1 MYQAFKCFFAFG
13 FEFWYKYNVHWNH
26 LHHPASP
33 PGPQVTRTGG
43 MRSPRILP
51 KVKNSN
57 LTFKTPAKRH
67 EWKLFNEKSIP
78 AHWKIMPEE
87 GSRKNFR
94 EVGIHNIAFAQG
106 KKKSD
111 CLTKKCNFKIKPFL
125 PLGIGHTTLKSHL
138 HLTIRCPEIHPS
150 TYETLSGWVQKS
162 VRRHHQ
168 TSDASQDK
176 EKKYRKL
183 THRCASLSAYC
194 FAVISALMYCCYIC
208 ITVKNIS
215 REIFMRYEF
224 EYLTKSPDNI

>member
-1 MYQAFKCFFAFG
+1 MFLRLKFGKYLVPRLSYKLRQQDGYQAPCTKHSSVLSPLDLNSDISTMYIG
-13 FEFWYKYNVHWNH
+13 IISTIQRHHLVHKW
-26 LHHPASP
+26 P
-33 PGPQVTRTGG
+33 GG

-78 AHWKIMPEE
+78 AHWKIMPEK

-125 PLGIGHTTLKSHL
+125 PLGIGHRTLKSHL

-176 EKKYRKL
+176 EKKLENRPIDALVYL
-183 THRCASLSAYC
+183 HTVLLS
-194 FAVISALMYCCYIC
+194 
-208 ITVKNIS
+208 
-215 REIFMRYEF
+215 
-224 EYLTKSPDNI
+224 YLR